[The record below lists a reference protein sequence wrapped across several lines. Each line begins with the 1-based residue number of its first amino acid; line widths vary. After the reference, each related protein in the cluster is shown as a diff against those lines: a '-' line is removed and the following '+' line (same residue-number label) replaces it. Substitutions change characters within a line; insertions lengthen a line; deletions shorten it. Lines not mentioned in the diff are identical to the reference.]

1 LRGFGPTDEAE
12 YSRRDMGFV
21 KYHYDIGNILREIEN
36 LNIKPRVTGIAWRKM
51 IEGQIPEAVL
61 LRISLPEYVADG

>member
-1 LRGFGPTDEAE
+1 
-12 YSRRDMGFV
+12 MGFV
-21 KYHYDIGNILREIEN
+21 KSHYNIRNILWEMEN
-36 LNIKPRVTGIAWRKM
+36 LNIKPSVTGIAWRKM